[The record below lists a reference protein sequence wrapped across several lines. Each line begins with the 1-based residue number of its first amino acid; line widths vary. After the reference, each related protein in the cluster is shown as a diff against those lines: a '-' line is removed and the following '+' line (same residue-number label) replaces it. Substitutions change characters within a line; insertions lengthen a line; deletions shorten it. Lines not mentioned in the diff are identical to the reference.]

1 MIVCTIDG
9 KVGVPSS
16 SEEIKVTFE
25 NQYIRDSGSYTYD
38 ISFPMSIHENQ
49 VLFGNVQRMDV
60 KKTLPDYEDCKLYVD
75 NILVMSGKATVTNIT
90 NETVKLQLV
99 GGKSRIKYNAKFES
113 HYIDE
118 IDYPRVVVTKGLDRI
133 GYTHIPRI
141 NFNGTWPLYH
151 AGEPLMVDFTD
162 YNFVGQPGVAAFNPI
177 NDEHN
182 ENTLNNN
189 IVWTAISQNLRVDGN
204 LWPKGER
211 VVMYNLAVQPFLMYV
226 IKKVMEYEGY
236 KLTRNDFDV
245 EPWNRLLIA
254 NAMNT
259 VNIKDALPHWKV
271 YTFLEEIRKLF
282 NASIVFDELAKTVK
296 ILSTNE
302 LGTND
307 IVSYD
312 CSDEYTCEYD
322 EDGLSNLST
331 SNIEYDF
338 DSSANHD
345 WSDYISQSVQKQF
358 ETKKYNTYEELFA
371 AYKGMKQRE
380 RRTNIFQVDNKYY
393 ISAMVPGKYSDPD
406 SEEVHEKLTQ
416 CGFFNP
422 IIRDMESDDFVSL
435 KISPVAIVKRRK
447 QNAQK
452 DFWTKTFIGKFGD
465 LQPNK
470 WVYVPSVPNEKQ
482 ASLDSIEV
490 DGEGDYYTAVQDAM
504 EGVSEETTTT
514 TEDDVSMPIMFQSQT
529 VYNLA
534 SNRSVAYNEKL
545 FENETLK
552 ARIPKT
558 YTSPGMNEMS
568 NTEPEEASLSLSNI
582 LGATGNLKIDKHN
595 LITYDL
601 ITEDI
606 PDPSKLYL
614 LRNKKYVCAKIEVYI
629 RQGKISNMKKGY
641 FYEVL

>member
-118 IDYPRVVVTKGLDRI
+118 IDYPRVVVTKGLDRE
-133 GYTHIPRI
+133 GYESISRI
-141 NFNGTWPLYH
+141 NFNGTWTLYR

-189 IVWTAISQNLRVDGN
+189 IVWTAILQSFRVDGN
-204 LWPKGER
+204 VWPKGER

-236 KLTRNDFDV
+236 KLIRNDFDV
-245 EPWNRLLIA
+245 EPWNRILIA

-259 VNIKDALPHWKV
+259 VNIKEALPHWKV
-271 YTFLEEIRKLF
+271 YTFLEEVRKLF
-282 NASIVFDELAKTVK
+282 NASIVFDELTKTVE

-307 IVSYD
+307 IVSYE

-322 EDGLSNLST
+322 EDGLSNLAT

-345 WSDYISQSVQKQF
+345 WRDCISQSVQKQF
-358 ETKKYNTYEELFA
+358 ETKEYNTYEELVA
-371 AYKGMKQRE
+371 AYKDMKQRE
-380 RRTNIFQVDNKYY
+380 RRTHIFQVGNRYY
-393 ISAMVPGKYSDPD
+393 ISAMVPDKNSDPD
-406 SEEVHEKLTQ
+406 SEEVHEELTQ

-482 ASLDSIEV
+482 ASLDSMEI
-490 DGEGDYYTAVQDAM
+490 DDEGDYYTAVQDAM
-504 EGVSEETTTT
+504 EGMSEETAA
-514 TEDDVSMPIMFQSQT
+514 TEDSDTPMPIMFQSQK
-529 VYNLA
+529 VWNLA

-558 YTSPGMNEMS
+558 FTAPGMNWMT
-568 NTEPEEASLSLSNI
+568 NLEPAVASLSLSNI
-582 LGATGNLKIDKHN
+582 SGVTGNLKIDKHN
-595 LITYDL
+595 LVTYDL

>member
-75 NILVMSGKATVTNIT
+75 NILVMSGKATVTSIT

-118 IDYPRVVVTKGLDRI
+118 IDYPRVVVTKGLDRE
-133 GYTHIPRI
+133 GYASISRI

-151 AGEPLMVDFTD
+151 ADEPLMVDFTD

-182 ENTLNNN
+182 EDTLNNAV
-189 IVWTAISQNLRVDGN
+189 VWVKIDKFRVDGMH
-204 LWPKGER
+204 WPSGDR
-211 VVMYNLAVQPFLMYV
+211 LVMYNLAVQPFLMYV

-236 KLTRNDFDV
+236 KLIRNDFDV
-245 EPWNRLLIA
+245 EPWNSILIA

-271 YTFLEEIRKLF
+271 YTFLEEVRKLF
-282 NASIVFDELAKTVK
+282 NASIVFDEFEKTVQ

-307 IVSYD
+307 IVSYE

-322 EDGLSNLST
+322 EDGLSNLAT

-338 DSSANHD
+338 DSSVNHD
-345 WSDYISQSVQKQF
+345 WRDYISQSVQKKF
-358 ETKKYNTYEELFA
+358 ETKE
-371 AYKGMKQRE
+371 
-380 RRTNIFQVDNKYY
+380 
-393 ISAMVPGKYSDPD
+393 
-406 SEEVHEKLTQ
+406 
-416 CGFFNP
+416 
-422 IIRDMESDDFVSL
+422 
-435 KISPVAIVKRRK
+435 
-447 QNAQK
+447 
-452 DFWTKTFIGKFGD
+452 
-465 LQPNK
+465 
-470 WVYVPSVPNEKQ
+470 
-482 ASLDSIEV
+482 
-490 DGEGDYYTAVQDAM
+490 
-504 EGVSEETTTT
+504 
-514 TEDDVSMPIMFQSQT
+514 
-529 VYNLA
+529 YNLKSA
-534 SNRSVAYNEKL
+534 SNLN
-545 FENETLK
+545 
-552 ARIPKT
+552 
-558 YTSPGMNEMS
+558 
-568 NTEPEEASLSLSNI
+568 
-582 LGATGNLKIDKHN
+582 GNLN
-595 LITYDL
+595 C
-601 ITEDI
+601 
-606 PDPSKLYL
+606 SKELEHY
-614 LRNKKYVCAKIEVYI
+614 
-629 RQGKISNMKKGY
+629 SS
-641 FYEVL
+641 